1 MNMELM
7 EKSVLLC
14 LLKAS
19 TKIHVLWSVI
29 KQQIKYVIFNIK
41 IYSFFTKYSHIYSY
55 SQNVYLQMFSTFPKL
70 PLLGT
75 PKVAINMN
83 NKIQQ
88 EFKIQTPNC
97 PMAYSYL

>member
-1 MNMELM
+1 MFYG
-7 EKSVLLC
+7 
-14 LLKAS
+14 
-19 TKIHVLWSVI
+19 SVI

-41 IYSFFTKYSHIYSY
+41 IYSFFTKYSHIYFY
-55 SQNVYLQMFSTFPKL
+55 SQNVYLQMSSTFPKL

-75 PKVAINMN
+75 PKVTINMN
-83 NKIQQ
+83 NKTQQ